1 MRLSDRAPYE
11 AFIDRPRLQLPDGA
25 RVAVWF
31 IVNVEEWAVERPMP
45 RRVLTPP
52 MGDPLMPDLPNWA
65 WHEYGMRVG
74 FWRLLEALRRR
85 GLRATFAVNGN
96 VVNSYPR
103 IAEAALEAGW
113 EFMGH
118 GFVQRPMHQLE
129 DQPAAIAA
137 TVEAIRGFTGT
148 PPRGWESPGLTETE
162 DTLDHLRAAGIDYVA
177 NWPIDDLPSALQ
189 TRHGPIL
196 QVPYTLETNDIVVH
210 AVQQLP
216 SDAFM
221 QRCIAQFDQLH
232 LDGASNAR
240 VMAISLHPYLTGVP
254 HRFGYF
260 EKALDHILARPE
272 VAWMTGAEIA
282 DWYRAATGL
291 APAGTSDAGV

>member
-1 MRLSDRAPYE
+1 MVGRLSDRAPYE
-11 AFIDRPRLQLPDGA
+11 AFIDRPRLHLPKDA

-31 IVNVEEWAVERPMP
+31 IVNVEEWAIERAMP
-45 RRVLTPP
+45 RMVITPP
-52 MGDPLMPDLPNWA
+52 MGAPLLPDLPNWA

-74 FWRLLEALRRR
+74 FWRVLDALKRR

-103 IAEAALEAGW
+103 VAEAALEAEW

-118 GFVQRPMHQLE
+118 GFVQRPMHQLD
-129 DQPAAIAA
+129 DQRESIHA
-137 TVEAIRGFTGT
+137 TVEAIRKFAGK
-148 PPRGWESPGLTETE
+148 PPKGWESPGMSETE
-162 DTLDHLRAAGIDYVA
+162 ATLDFLRAEGIEYVA
-177 NWPIDDLPSALQ
+177 NWPMDDLPSVLK

-221 QRCIAQFDQLH
+221 YRCIAQFDQLYR
-232 LDGASNAR
+232 DGETNAR
-240 VMAISLHPYLTGVP
+240 VMAISLHPYLG
-254 HRFGYF
+254 
-260 EKALDHILARPE
+260 
-272 VAWMTGAEIA
+272 
-282 DWYRAATGL
+282 
-291 APAGTSDAGV
+291 SDAGECRILR